1 MIKKR
6 QKDLFS
12 ETPQVLSV
20 SDYIKLINA
29 NLEVLRD
36 IFVEGEVSEFRVS
49 KEKWVTF
56 KLKDEKEKA
65 LIDCFMVIFRLNV
78 PLEDGMKIRVQGRPR
93 IYPAGGRFSINIEYI
108 ELSGEGTLKKAFE
121 LTKAKLRAEG
131 LFAKERKRSIP
142 EFPNKIGLITS
153 PDAAAY
159 TDFLKIIQHRFG
171 GIKIYFYPARVQGQ
185 DSVQDIVGAFD
196 WFNQNYKKHNI
207 EFVVLTRGGGAPE
220 DLQAFN
226 SEEIARAVFSSK
238 IPVVCGIGH
247 ERDECLAD
255 FVADLR
261 ASTPSNAAELIV
273 RDRNEVKIEVN
284 GLIQNIEYLLNRSI
298 EEKQLFLNH
307 FLINGSQF
315 VKERT
320 HEIKQVLVNFAHCVR
335 NLSGILSQTK
345 QEISF
350 LLTGIEHNLKNKI
363 IVTSQ
368 LLGQQKLL
376 LKSYNPQNVLRRGYG
391 IIRNKNGKI
400 IKRAKEVS
408 VGENVEAKLYEG
420 SFVSKIKNVNN

>member
-1 MIKKR
+1 MIKKG

-12 ETPQVLSV
+12 EAPQILSV

-36 IFVEGEVSEFRVS
+36 IFVEGEVSDFRIS
-49 KEKWVTF
+49 KEKWVSF

-65 LIDCFMVIFRLNV
+65 LIECFMVIFKLNI

-93 IYPAGGRFSINIEYI
+93 MYPAGGRFSLNIEYI

-121 LTKAKLRAEG
+121 LTKAKLQAEG

-142 EFPNKIGLITS
+142 EFPNRIGLITS

-159 TDFLKIIQHRFG
+159 TDFLKIMRHRFG
-171 GIKIYFYPARVQGQ
+171 GLKIYFYPARVQGKG
-185 DSVQDIVGAFD
+185 SVQDIVRAFD

-207 EFVVLTRGGGAPE
+207 GLVVLTRGGGALE

-238 IPVVCGIGH
+238 IPVVCGVGH
-247 ERDECLAD
+247 ERDECLSD

-273 RDRNEVKIEVN
+273 RDRNEVKIEIN
-284 GLIQNIEYLLNRSI
+284 GLIQNIEYFLKHSI
-298 EEKQLFLNH
+298 EEKQTFLNH
-307 FLINGSQF
+307 FFINGSHF
-315 VKERT
+315 IKEKTYEMKR
-320 HEIKQVLVNFAHCVR
+320 VLLNFAHCIK
-335 NLSGILSQTK
+335 NLSAVLAQKRQKIDF
-345 QEISF
+345 F
-350 LLTGIEHNLKNKI
+350 LINIEHNLKNKI
-363 IVTSQ
+363 VAALRLVS
-368 LLGQQKLL
+368 QQKFL
-376 LKSYNPQNVLRRGYG
+376 LKSYNPQNVLKRGYG
-391 IIRNKNGKI
+391 IIRSKNGKI
-400 IKRAKEVS
+400 IRTAEDIS
-408 VGENVEAKLYEG
+408 VGENVETKLYKG
-420 SFVSKIKNVNN
+420 NFVSEIKNINN

>member
-1 MIKKR
+1 MIKKE

-12 ETPQVLSV
+12 ETPQILSV

-36 IFVEGEVSEFRVS
+36 IFVEGEVSEFRIS
-49 KEKWVTF
+49 KEKWVSF

-65 LIDCFMVIFRLNV
+65 LIECFMVIFKLNV
-78 PLEDGMKIRVQGRPR
+78 PLEDGMKIRVQGKPR

-121 LTKAKLRAEG
+121 LTKAKLQAEG
-131 LFAKERKRSIP
+131 LFAQERKRPIP
-142 EFPNKIGLITS
+142 EFPNRIGLITS

-159 TDFLKIIQHRFG
+159 TDFLKIMRHRFG
-171 GIKIYFYPARVQGQ
+171 GIKIYFYPARVQGK
-185 DSVQDIVGAFD
+185 DSIQDIVRAFD
-196 WFNQNYKKHNI
+196 WFNQEHKKHNI
-207 EFVVLTRGGGAPE
+207 ELIVLTRGGGALE
-220 DLQAFN
+220 DLQTFN

-238 IPVVCGIGH
+238 IPVICGVGH

-284 GLIQNIEYLLNRSI
+284 GLVQNIEYFLNHSI
-298 EEKQLFLNH
+298 EEKQALLNR
-307 FLINGSQF
+307 FLINSSQF
-315 VKERT
+315 IKGRIY
-320 HEIKQVLVNFAHCVR
+320 EIKQVLLNFAHCAK
-335 NLSGILSQTK
+335 NLSGILNQK
-345 QEISF
+345 RQEINF
-350 LLTGIEHNLKNKI
+350 LLINIEHDLKNKI
-363 IVTSQ
+363 VAALQ
-368 LLGQQKLL
+368 FVNQQKLL
-376 LKSYNPQNVLRRGYG
+376 LKSYNPQNVLKRGYG

-400 IKRAKEVS
+400 IKTVEDVS
-408 VGENVEAKLYEG
+408 VGESIETKLYKG
-420 SFVSKIKNVNN
+420 SFVSKIKNINN